1 MKLYELSAAYQ
12 SLLDAI
18 DNEEVTP
25 EAIADTLE
33 SITDAIETK
42 AEGYAAVIKTLEAES
57 LALKT
62 EKDRLAKRQ
71 SAIDAHAKRLK
82 EHLQAELLKVDIKKV
97 KGSLFTVSIQKN
109 PASLKLDADK
119 LPEKYFVPQPP
130 KPDNAKVKE
139 ALKNGEVIEGAELV
153 QTESLRIR

>member
-1 MKLYELSAAYQ
+1 MKLYELSNAYQ

-25 EAIADTLE
+25 EAITDTLE

-82 EHLQAELLKVDIKKV
+82 ENLQGELLKVDIKKV

-130 KPDNAKVKE
+130 KPDNATVKE